1 MEPQKKLINSVD
13 RCVDEALCGLVR
25 ASGGLCLLKG
35 HRVVLRSDLDSLKG
49 KVALLSGGGSGHE
62 PAHGGYIGAG
72 MLSAAVAGGVFASP
86 PPASILAAILSLHQ
100 AGASGI
106 LLIVKNYTGDRL
118 NFGPAAEQARNQG
131 VNVDMLI
138 VAEDC
143 AFDQPSK
150 AGRRGLC
157 GTVFIHK
164 LAGALAEEGCS
175 LDQIVSKMKEV
186 LKRIGTLGVS
196 LSPCSVPGCLPSFD
210 LPPGAME
217 LGLGIHGEPGI
228 KRSKVAS
235 ADEVV
240 KTMIDHMTNPDSQ
253 SHLPLKSGDSFVLC
267 VNNLGA
273 LSCLEMAV
281 VTRAAITCLESRG
294 VVVARVMS
302 GSFMTSLEMAG
313 VSLTLMRANPETLR
327 LFDAK
332 TSAPA
337 WPNLSTAC
345 VSGRSYITE
354 APAMSMRPQDDKH
367 SQGPLSPVMR
377 KVLDRICSTL
387 LEKQE
392 ELNSL
397 DRAAGDGDCGNT
409 HAQAAR
415 AFQEWLQD
423 HVIPGCPG
431 QLLSVLAGLV
441 EEKMGGSSGAL
452 YSLFLTAAAGHV
464 TEGRSS
470 GAAWATAVHAGTQAM
485 RRYGG
490 ADPGDR
496 TMLDALCPAAEELMK
511 LTTAPPAG
519 QMDVLHAAV
528 QKAAAG
534 AEATR
539 DLTAR
544 AGRASY
550 IAAERVTLPDPGAVA
565 VAAILKAVAETL
577 GEQKVVLLEGEPPPS
592 LKSPAASNSFTNSA
606 CCTQTTTKMEFACSH
621 VVCNWGPDGPGISQ
635 FGPNYENIAILKQQ
649 TDALPP
655 PLPPRRFRKPRPTS
669 LPNPPFSPSHLPV
682 TPLSLPPPVPPR
694 RDLLEGENRF
704 KVNINVVSLGV
715 GKLADISQ
723 DTGLESFQS
732 PVICGKCSAALSC
745 LSSVWK
751 KLWVCEFCGYENG
764 VDENLAQVC
773 IGQRAGVRSDDLY
786 LPRESEDDYQNL
798 EDTMVVF
805 CVDISGSMTVTTEV
819 TSDSGSTAHV
829 SRLEGIQDAL
839 QRTLTFALQKTPH
852 RRVALVTFNDEVVIY
867 GDGTRTPLT
876 IKDWALVDYE
886 HIWKQA
892 VGYNVPHCIAETHQ
906 DLSRRVKEL
915 REHGATALG
924 PAALASVALASKYPG
939 SKVILCTDGRAN
951 IGLGDMEQAQSSSA
965 KTPYFYRELAL
976 HAVAKGVI
984 ISVMSFRGT
993 DCRLA
998 DIGRLADMTG
1008 GRVYKACVEKPDW
1021 CDLNLLEHLWDE

>member
-1 MEPQKKLINSVD
+1 MEKLINSVD
-13 RCVDEALCGLVR
+13 CCVDEALCGLVR
-25 ASGGLCLLKG
+25 ASGGLALLKG

-49 KVALLSGGGSGHE
+49 KVGLLSGGGSGHE

-86 PPASILAAILSLHQ
+86 PPASILAAILTLHQ
-100 AGASGI
+100 AGASGV

-118 NFGPAAEQARNQG
+118 NFGLAAEQARNQG
-131 VNVDMLI
+131 VAVDMVI

-186 LKRIGTLGVS
+186 LKGIGTLGVS

-253 SHLPLKSGDSFVLC
+253 SHLPLKSGDSVVLC

-273 LSCLEMAV
+273 LSCLEMAI

-302 GSFMTSLEMAG
+302 GPFMTSLEMAG
-313 VSLTLMRANPETLR
+313 VSLTLMKANPETLR
-327 LFDAK
+327 LFDTK

-337 WPNLSTAC
+337 WPNLSTAA
-345 VSGRSYITE
+345 VSGRNYITE
-354 APAMSMRPQDDKH
+354 GPVMITRPQEVKH
-367 SQGPLSPVMR
+367 SKGPLSPVMH
-377 KVLDRICSTL
+377 KVLNKICSTL

-397 DRAAGDGDCGNT
+397 DRASGDGDCGNT
-409 HAQAAR
+409 HAQAAK
-415 AFQEWLQD
+415 AVQEWLQD
-423 HVIPGCPG
+423 HVVPGCPG

-464 TEGRSS
+464 TEEKTN
-470 GAAWATAVHAGTQAM
+470 GAAWAAAVHAGTQAM

-496 TMLDALCPAAEELMK
+496 TMLDALCPAADELMK
-511 LTTAPPAG
+511 LTAAPPAG
-519 QMDVLHAAV
+519 QMAVLHAAV
-528 QKAAAG
+528 EKAAAG

-565 VAAILKAVAETL
+565 VAAMLRAVVETL
-577 GEQKVVLLEGEPPPS
+577 AEQ
-592 LKSPAASNSFTNSA
+592 
-606 CCTQTTTKMEFACSH
+606 
-621 VVCNWGPDGPGISQ
+621 
-635 FGPNYENIAILKQQ
+635 
-649 TDALPP
+649 
-655 PLPPRRFRKPRPTS
+655 
-669 LPNPPFSPSHLPV
+669 
-682 TPLSLPPPVPPR
+682 
-694 RDLLEGENRF
+694 
-704 KVNINVVSLGV
+704 
-715 GKLADISQ
+715 
-723 DTGLESFQS
+723 
-732 PVICGKCSAALSC
+732 
-745 LSSVWK
+745 
-751 KLWVCEFCGYENG
+751 
-764 VDENLAQVC
+764 
-773 IGQRAGVRSDDLY
+773 
-786 LPRESEDDYQNL
+786 
-798 EDTMVVF
+798 
-805 CVDISGSMTVTTEV
+805 
-819 TSDSGSTAHV
+819 
-829 SRLEGIQDAL
+829 
-839 QRTLTFALQKTPH
+839 
-852 RRVALVTFNDEVVIY
+852 
-867 GDGTRTPLT
+867 
-876 IKDWALVDYE
+876 
-886 HIWKQA
+886 
-892 VGYNVPHCIAETHQ
+892 
-906 DLSRRVKEL
+906 
-915 REHGATALG
+915 
-924 PAALASVALASKYPG
+924 
-939 SKVILCTDGRAN
+939 
-951 IGLGDMEQAQSSSA
+951 
-965 KTPYFYRELAL
+965 
-976 HAVAKGVI
+976 
-984 ISVMSFRGT
+984 
-993 DCRLA
+993 
-998 DIGRLADMTG
+998 
-1008 GRVYKACVEKPDW
+1008 
-1021 CDLNLLEHLWDE
+1021 

>member
-1 MEPQKKLINSVD
+1 MLNMEAQKKLINSVD
-13 RCVDEALCGLVR
+13 CCVDEALCGLVR
-25 ASGGLCLLKG
+25 ASGGLALLKG

-49 KVALLSGGGSGHE
+49 KVGLLSGGGSGHE

-86 PPASILAAILSLHQ
+86 PPASILAAILTLHQ
-100 AGASGI
+100 AGASGV

-118 NFGPAAEQARNQG
+118 NFGLAAEQARNQG
-131 VNVDMLI
+131 VAVDMVI

-175 LDQIVSKMKEV
+175 LDQIVSKMKDV
-186 LKRIGTLGVS
+186 LKGIGTLGVS

-253 SHLPLKSGDSFVLC
+253 SHLPLKSGDSVVLC

-294 VVVARVMS
+294 LVVARVMS
-302 GSFMTSLEMAG
+302 GPFMTSLEMAG
-313 VSLTLMRANPETLR
+313 VSLTLMKVDPETLR
-327 LFDAK
+327 LFDTK

-337 WPNLSTAC
+337 WPNLSTAA
-345 VSGRSYITE
+345 VSGGNYITE
-354 APAMSMRPQDDKH
+354 APVMITRPQDDKH
-367 SQGPLSPVMR
+367 SQGPLSPVMH
-377 KVLDRICSTL
+377 KVLDKICSTL

-397 DRAAGDGDCGNT
+397 DRASGDGDCGNT

-415 AFQEWLQD
+415 AVQEWLQD
-423 HVIPGCPG
+423 HVVPGCPG
-431 QLLSVLAGLV
+431 RLLSVLAGLV

-464 TEGRSS
+464 TEGKTD
-470 GAAWATAVHAGTQAM
+470 GAAWAAAVHAGTQAM

-496 TMLDALCPAAEELMK
+496 TMLDALCPAADELMK

-519 QMDVLHAAV
+519 QMAVLHAAV
-528 QKAAAG
+528 EKAAAG

-565 VAAILKAVAETL
+565 VAAMLRAVVETL
-577 GEQKVVLLEGEPPPS
+577 
-592 LKSPAASNSFTNSA
+592 
-606 CCTQTTTKMEFACSH
+606 
-621 VVCNWGPDGPGISQ
+621 
-635 FGPNYENIAILKQQ
+635 QQ
-649 TDALPP
+649 
-655 PLPPRRFRKPRPTS
+655 
-669 LPNPPFSPSHLPV
+669 
-682 TPLSLPPPVPPR
+682 
-694 RDLLEGENRF
+694 
-704 KVNINVVSLGV
+704 
-715 GKLADISQ
+715 Q
-723 DTGLESFQS
+723 
-732 PVICGKCSAALSC
+732 
-745 LSSVWK
+745 
-751 KLWVCEFCGYENG
+751 
-764 VDENLAQVC
+764 
-773 IGQRAGVRSDDLY
+773 
-786 LPRESEDDYQNL
+786 
-798 EDTMVVF
+798 
-805 CVDISGSMTVTTEV
+805 
-819 TSDSGSTAHV
+819 
-829 SRLEGIQDAL
+829 
-839 QRTLTFALQKTPH
+839 
-852 RRVALVTFNDEVVIY
+852 
-867 GDGTRTPLT
+867 
-876 IKDWALVDYE
+876 
-886 HIWKQA
+886 
-892 VGYNVPHCIAETHQ
+892 
-906 DLSRRVKEL
+906 
-915 REHGATALG
+915 
-924 PAALASVALASKYPG
+924 
-939 SKVILCTDGRAN
+939 
-951 IGLGDMEQAQSSSA
+951 
-965 KTPYFYRELAL
+965 
-976 HAVAKGVI
+976 
-984 ISVMSFRGT
+984 
-993 DCRLA
+993 
-998 DIGRLADMTG
+998 
-1008 GRVYKACVEKPDW
+1008 
-1021 CDLNLLEHLWDE
+1021 

>member
-1 MEPQKKLINSVD
+1 MEPQKKLINSAE

-35 HRVVLRSDLDSLKG
+35 HRVVLRSDLASLKG
-49 KVALLSGGGSGHE
+49 KVGLVSGGGSGHE

-86 PPASILAAILSLHQ
+86 PPASILAAVLSLHQ
-100 AGASGI
+100 AGASGV

-118 NFGPAAEQARNQG
+118 NFGLAAEQARHRG
-131 VNVDMLI
+131 VDVDMLI

-143 AFDQPSK
+143 AFDRPSK

-175 LDQIVSKMKEV
+175 LDQIVSKMRDV
-186 LKRIGTLGVS
+186 LKGIGTLGVS

-228 KRSKVAS
+228 KRSKVTS

-253 SHLPLKSGDSFVLC
+253 SHLPLKSGDSVVLC

-281 VTRAAITCLESRG
+281 VTRAAITCLENRK

-313 VSLTLMRANPETLR
+313 VSLTLMRADQEVLR

-345 VSGRSYITE
+345 VSGRSHVAE
-354 APAMSMRPQDDKH
+354 APVMSTRPQDDKH

-377 KVLDRICSTL
+377 TVLDRICSTL

-397 DRAAGDGDCGNT
+397 DRASGDGDCGNT
-409 HAQAAR
+409 HSQAAR
-415 AFQEWLQD
+415 AVQDWLQG
-423 HVIPGCPG
+423 HVVPGCPG
-431 QLLSVLAGLV
+431 QLLLVLAGLV

-452 YSLFLTAAAGHV
+452 YSLFLTAAAGRL
-464 TEGRSS
+464 TEGRS
-470 GAAWATAVHAGTQAM
+470 GAAAWAAAVHAGTQAM

-496 TMLDALCPAAEELMK
+496 TMLDALCPAAAELMK
-511 LTTAPPAG
+511 LTDAPPAG
-519 QMDVLHAAV
+519 QMAVLHAAV

-539 DLTAR
+539 HLTAR

-565 VAAILKAVAETL
+565 VAAILGVVVETL
-577 GEQKVVLLEGEPPPS
+577 AEQK
-592 LKSPAASNSFTNSA
+592 
-606 CCTQTTTKMEFACSH
+606 
-621 VVCNWGPDGPGISQ
+621 
-635 FGPNYENIAILKQQ
+635 
-649 TDALPP
+649 
-655 PLPPRRFRKPRPTS
+655 
-669 LPNPPFSPSHLPV
+669 
-682 TPLSLPPPVPPR
+682 
-694 RDLLEGENRF
+694 
-704 KVNINVVSLGV
+704 
-715 GKLADISQ
+715 
-723 DTGLESFQS
+723 
-732 PVICGKCSAALSC
+732 
-745 LSSVWK
+745 
-751 KLWVCEFCGYENG
+751 
-764 VDENLAQVC
+764 
-773 IGQRAGVRSDDLY
+773 
-786 LPRESEDDYQNL
+786 
-798 EDTMVVF
+798 
-805 CVDISGSMTVTTEV
+805 
-819 TSDSGSTAHV
+819 
-829 SRLEGIQDAL
+829 
-839 QRTLTFALQKTPH
+839 
-852 RRVALVTFNDEVVIY
+852 
-867 GDGTRTPLT
+867 
-876 IKDWALVDYE
+876 
-886 HIWKQA
+886 
-892 VGYNVPHCIAETHQ
+892 
-906 DLSRRVKEL
+906 
-915 REHGATALG
+915 
-924 PAALASVALASKYPG
+924 
-939 SKVILCTDGRAN
+939 
-951 IGLGDMEQAQSSSA
+951 
-965 KTPYFYRELAL
+965 
-976 HAVAKGVI
+976 
-984 ISVMSFRGT
+984 
-993 DCRLA
+993 
-998 DIGRLADMTG
+998 
-1008 GRVYKACVEKPDW
+1008 
-1021 CDLNLLEHLWDE
+1021 

>member
-1 MEPQKKLINSVD
+1 MEPQKKLINSVV

-118 NFGPAAEQARNQG
+118 NFGLAAEQARNQG

-186 LKRIGTLGVS
+186 LKGIGTLGVS

-281 VTRAAITCLESRG
+281 VTQAAITCLESRG

-313 VSLTLMRANPETLR
+313 VSLTLMRADPETLR

-423 HVIPGCPG
+423 HVVPGCPG

-452 YSLFLTAAAGHV
+452 YSLFLTAAAGHL

-470 GAAWATAVHAGTQAM
+470 GATWATAVHAGMQAM

-511 LTTAPPAG
+511 LITAPPAG
-519 QMDVLHAAV
+519 QMAVLHAAV

-577 GEQKVVLLEGEPPPS
+577 GEQK
-592 LKSPAASNSFTNSA
+592 
-606 CCTQTTTKMEFACSH
+606 
-621 VVCNWGPDGPGISQ
+621 
-635 FGPNYENIAILKQQ
+635 
-649 TDALPP
+649 
-655 PLPPRRFRKPRPTS
+655 
-669 LPNPPFSPSHLPV
+669 
-682 TPLSLPPPVPPR
+682 
-694 RDLLEGENRF
+694 
-704 KVNINVVSLGV
+704 
-715 GKLADISQ
+715 
-723 DTGLESFQS
+723 
-732 PVICGKCSAALSC
+732 
-745 LSSVWK
+745 
-751 KLWVCEFCGYENG
+751 
-764 VDENLAQVC
+764 
-773 IGQRAGVRSDDLY
+773 
-786 LPRESEDDYQNL
+786 
-798 EDTMVVF
+798 
-805 CVDISGSMTVTTEV
+805 
-819 TSDSGSTAHV
+819 
-829 SRLEGIQDAL
+829 
-839 QRTLTFALQKTPH
+839 
-852 RRVALVTFNDEVVIY
+852 
-867 GDGTRTPLT
+867 
-876 IKDWALVDYE
+876 
-886 HIWKQA
+886 
-892 VGYNVPHCIAETHQ
+892 
-906 DLSRRVKEL
+906 
-915 REHGATALG
+915 
-924 PAALASVALASKYPG
+924 
-939 SKVILCTDGRAN
+939 
-951 IGLGDMEQAQSSSA
+951 
-965 KTPYFYRELAL
+965 
-976 HAVAKGVI
+976 
-984 ISVMSFRGT
+984 
-993 DCRLA
+993 
-998 DIGRLADMTG
+998 
-1008 GRVYKACVEKPDW
+1008 
-1021 CDLNLLEHLWDE
+1021 